1 MSITLAFDIYGTLL
15 DTQGVVKVLE
25 KMIGKEATQF
35 AQAWRNKQLEYTFR
49 RGLMKKYQ
57 QFSVCINDS
66 LEYTCAYYKK
76 ELSNEQKQ
84 ILLDAYLK
92 LPPFNDVKKS
102 LTSIKSDQFK
112 LYAFSNG
119 SKNVIE
125 NLLNS
130 ADIKDFFID
139 IISVDDVKSFK
150 PDPAVYQHFMNK
162 SGSNGD
168 NAWLISSNPFDV
180 IGAISA
186 GMRSAWIQRSKETVY
201 DPWGIAPTITLSS
214 LHNLKQNILNY

>member
-15 DTQGVVKVLE
+15 DTQGVVKLLE
-25 KMIGKEATQF
+25 NIVGNEAIQF

-57 QFSVCINDS
+57 QFSICINDS

-76 ELSNEQKQ
+76 ELSREQKE

-92 LPPFNDVKKS
+92 LPPFNDVKEG
-102 LTSIKSDQFK
+102 LTSVNSSEFK

-150 PDPAVYQHFMNK
+150 PDPAVYQHFMKK

-168 NAWLISSNPFDV
+168 DAWLISSNPFDV

-214 LHNLKQNILNY
+214 LFNLKQKILNY

>member
-1 MSITLAFDIYGTLL
+1 MPITLAFDIYGTLL
-15 DTQGVVKVLE
+15 DTQGVVKALE

-35 AQAWRNKQLEYTFR
+35 AQTWRNKQLEYTFR

-57 QFSVCINDS
+57 QFSICINDS

-76 ELSNEQKQ
+76 DLSTEQKK
-84 ILLDAYLK
+84 ILLDAYLE
-92 LPPFNDVKKS
+92 LPPFNDVKECLNNINS
-102 LTSIKSDQFK
+102 SEFK

-119 SKNVIE
+119 SKDVIE

-150 PDPAVYQHFMNK
+150 PDPAVYQHFMKK
-162 SGSNGD
+162 SGSHGGD
-168 NAWLISSNPFDV
+168 AWLISSNPFDV

-201 DPWGIAPTITLSS
+201 DPWGIDPTITLSS
-214 LHNLKQNILNY
+214 LINLKENILNY